1 MPSGWES
8 PLPRGAVRGRISAAV
23 GLISGASTA
32 KFPLDLYR
40 STYGTRS
47 CSYAADI
54 VTTNY
59 FGQSFES
66 FKTIAVL
73 VALILT
79 NDELLIEIKDIRTF
93 TGRICKGT
101 ESDRSDSVIDF
112 GSNSRVTCYTPPGST
127 VVIDCLYTTTE
138 STVGR
143 YAVFIGLRPL

>member
-1 MPSGWES
+1 M
-8 PLPRGAVRGRISAAV
+8 
-23 GLISGASTA
+23 
-32 KFPLDLYR
+32 
-40 STYGTRS
+40 
-47 CSYAADI
+47 
-54 VTTNY
+54 TTNY

-79 NDELLIEIKDIRTF
+79 NDELLIGIKDIRTIA
-93 TGRICKGT
+93 GRICKGT
-101 ESDRSDSVIDF
+101 ESDRSNGVIDF

-143 YAVFIGLRPL
+143 YAVFICLRPPVRPVAKTLPGHSRAFQCLPRHPGGVEPLVTTLMN